1 MLGWRSWHMSRTC
14 AMVGQPTALW
24 AAAASLR
31 GIASRKG
38 GNLAQG
44 PPKRVVGVG
53 YYFLDGNHVA
63 VSIGAAQHDAC
74 SAAAHQLHGAKLLG
88 QDERMLRGR

>member
-1 MLGWRSWHMSRTC
+1 MTQLAHEQNLRDGQSAKS
-14 AMVGQPTALW
+14 AVGGCVSFSVRGFAL
-24 AAAASLR
+24 R
-31 GIASRKG
+31 EG
-38 GNLAQG
+38 GDLAQG
-44 PPKRVVGVG
+44 PLKRVVGVG

-63 VSIGAAQHDAC
+63 ASIGAAQHDAC